1 MPRRGSAKLL
11 DILPSE
17 LTPSLIS
24 FADHIATLDV
34 DYIIFM
40 ARKAVRL
47 HDLLIAAGSPQ
58 PRATIV
64 TDHILDQ
71 SLDHLAGKSVALVD
85 DTLIVGTTLAEAHRK
100 LEAAGVTDI
109 KKIVF
114 AIDQDNWCEELC
126 KVDRHFARLSERQM
140 LTFCAAEV
148 EALSLAGIPYLTDFP
163 FSRRIRVTRAQLE
176 MLYAQPGWDS
186 YSLTTEMQ
194 EAEDVFYY
202 THLPT
207 TAHWAHFS
215 DVIGQLWRIVEIA
228 KVRSFVFTP
237 EHRQHH
243 LARVIPIVTLQ
254 PLDEDR
260 IADLFD
266 RLLKELNEIGDGH
279 TETLRRH
286 LTGAR
291 AKLRFLQYFLGLVVG
306 EDYLI
311 NLATSLER
319 QRPLTFD
326 PREAVRLFGPWL
338 RPEIDALHVAAAAL
352 ARGGHA
358 PRMPR
363 AVTRPAPLPAEVRDV
378 GRIDLETLFGQ
389 RDKASD
395 QEPRTLFSD
404 LVRIFVELHQQY
416 EIPARREVHTY
427 GARIEEASPD
437 EAPGR
442 NRLKMGITWGV
453 VSDFLSKRA
462 KSEKP
467 FPSMQLSLMLDAL
480 IDIGVAVPILADRDG
495 TFFRAYRHG
504 EDALF
509 AENEAALAYFI
520 AKGFLDGAGRPDIP
534 RLTLEKLLV
543 ALQRVG
549 VNRKFLT
556 PHFGLNGGKTVLRIA
571 FHRHGAIAT
580 IPDEPSVFA
589 DNQESWLSR
598 QLVSQGVLN
607 RVGEAYQLGS
617 EPSAG
622 VLQENSRHEAHKLGL
637 LIGML
642 NAQREGGA
650 PLGQGDLTLLMT
662 CPQARD
668 TTGAV
673 LAEYVI
679 FDRWFAGQKE
689 RLGRLNF
696 QNNRSCAETLQSLTR
711 SGGYSAFNSARYKL
725 CGYFS
730 GKPLMIMNECADALR
745 QGGVTG
751 AMAASEW
758 EVIIKPLI
766 ARVNDDERHQFEQH
780 LGHLAKRTLRIAVGM
795 FSMELAIV
803 SALLARGSIK
813 ASKFKQVCK
822 KVLAYLDELS
832 ANLPP
837 DEDDT
842 ALNNLR
848 ARCHDNSPLPTPEDA
863 YRFGLRLIDRNRVG
877 GDIVAARAEEDLRRY
892 ARLTPAEVFDQ
903 ALWFEIFPDADKDA
917 GSPQS
922 HNSRDRNWHFM
933 RRVATEIGGLG
944 RDARRASARIT
955 IVPGSLDTVEGEK
968 TLLFSGRS
976 SRSWLGSAALKLL
989 SMAQEEGIRLHMLV
1003 INADFAGS
1011 SPYVFVGDPAI
1022 QGRDFWD
1029 FSRHARNWVKREAA
1043 RWPRGRST
1051 VWFGGELV
1059 DLSKSL
1065 GNFRWAN
1072 DPVMTKAPLAL
1083 GERRLDVLLRGGPAI
1098 VRT

>member
-1 MPRRGSAKLL
+1 M
-11 DILPSE
+11 
-17 LTPSLIS
+17 
-24 FADHIATLDV
+24 
-34 DYIIFM
+34 
-40 ARKAVRL
+40 
-47 HDLLIAAGSPQ
+47 
-58 PRATIV
+58 
-64 TDHILDQ
+64 
-71 SLDHLAGKSVALVD
+71 
-85 DTLIVGTTLAEAHRK
+85 
-100 LEAAGVTDI
+100 
-109 KKIVF
+109 
-114 AIDQDNWCEELC
+114 
-126 KVDRHFARLSERQM
+126 
-140 LTFCAAEV
+140 
-148 EALSLAGIPYLTDFP
+148 
-163 FSRRIRVTRAQLE
+163 
-176 MLYAQPGWDS
+176 
-186 YSLTTEMQ
+186 
-194 EAEDVFYY
+194 
-202 THLPT
+202 
-207 TAHWAHFS
+207 
-215 DVIGQLWRIVEIA
+215 
-228 KVRSFVFTP
+228 
-237 EHRQHH
+237 
-243 LARVIPIVTLQ
+243 
-254 PLDEDR
+254 
-260 IADLFD
+260 
-266 RLLKELNEIGDGH
+266 
-279 TETLRRH
+279 
-286 LTGAR
+286 
-291 AKLRFLQYFLGLVVG
+291 
-306 EDYLI
+306 
-311 NLATSLER
+311 
-319 QRPLTFD
+319 
-326 PREAVRLFGPWL
+326 
-338 RPEIDALHVAAAAL
+338 
-352 ARGGHA
+352 
-358 PRMPR
+358 
-363 AVTRPAPLPAEVRDV
+363 
-378 GRIDLETLFGQ
+378 
-389 RDKASD
+389 
-395 QEPRTLFSD
+395 
-404 LVRIFVELHQQY
+404 
-416 EIPARREVHTY
+416 
-427 GARIEEASPD
+427 
-437 EAPGR
+437 
-442 NRLKMGITWGV
+442 
-453 VSDFLSKRA
+453 
-462 KSEKP
+462 
-467 FPSMQLSLMLDAL
+467 
-480 IDIGVAVPILADRDG
+480 
-495 TFFRAYRHG
+495 
-504 EDALF
+504 
-509 AENEAALAYFI
+509 
-520 AKGFLDGAGRPDIP
+520 
-534 RLTLEKLLV
+534 V

-580 IPDEPSVFA
+580 TPDEPSVFA

-598 QLVSQGVLN
+598 QLVSQGVLR

-679 FDRWFAGQKE
+679 FDRWFADQKE

-696 QNNRSCAETLQSLTR
+696 QSNRSCAEALQSLTR

-730 GKPLMIMNECADALR
+730 GKPLVIMNECAEALR

-813 ASKFKQVCK
+813 ASKFKQVCR

-848 ARCHDNSPLPTPEDA
+848 GRCRDNSPLPTPEDA
-863 YRFGLRLIDRNRVG
+863 YRFGLRLIDRNRIG
-877 GDIVAARAEEDLRRY
+877 GDIVAAKAEEDLRRY
-892 ARLTPAEVFDQ
+892 ARLTPAEVFEQ
-903 ALWFEIFPDADKDA
+903 ALWFEIIPDADKDA

-922 HNSRDRNWHFM
+922 HNWRDRNWHFM

-976 SRSWLGSAALKLL
+976 SRSWLGSAVLKLL
-989 SMAQEEGIRLHMLV
+989 SMAQEEGICVHMLV
-1003 INADFAGS
+1003 VNADFAGS
-1011 SPYVFVGDPAI
+1011 PPYVFVGDPAI

-1029 FSRHARNWVKREAA
+1029 FSRHARNWVKRETA

-1051 VWFGGELV
+1051 VWFGSELV

-1065 GNFRWAN
+1065 GNFRWAD
-1072 DPVMTKAPLAL
+1072 DPVMTTAPLAL
-1083 GERRLDVLLRGGPAI
+1083 SERRLDVSLRGGPAV
-1098 VRT
+1098 VRA